1 MEARTIKKLLRVGFY
16 CAPLM
21 AYAANFTGSR
31 AASAPLRTGTNP
43 SGGSVKVAINKSGG
57 SSPANPFAPAASP
70 QVAPSSFGAFGTRT
84 NVRAVKSLI
93 RDRAND
99 YGVSP
104 FLALWIVKH
113 ESSFN
118 PQAKGDGE
126 ASRGLWQISRV
137 YHPEV
142 PDAVAFDAG
151 SSTDWSLQRI
161 RDGKV
166 NEWSAYRNCRTLYR
180 DCPF

>member
-1 MEARTIKKLLRVGFY
+1 MRAKTIKKLFRVGFY
-16 CAPLM
+16 CAPLVL
-21 AYAANFTGSR
+21 YAANFTGSH
-31 AASAPLRTGTNP
+31 AASAPVRSAANP
-43 SGGSVKVAINKSGG
+43 LADPMKVAMYKSRG
-57 SSPANPFAPAASP
+57 SSPANPFETATTSQTAPAKFATY
-70 QVAPSSFGAFGTRT
+70 GTRPP
-84 NVRAVKSLI
+84 VQAVKSFV
-93 RDRAND
+93 RQRAND

-142 PDAVAFDAG
+142 SDDVAFDVQ
-151 SSTDWSLQRI
+151 SSTDWSLARI

-166 NEWSAYRNCRTLYR
+166 NEWSAYRNCRALYAN
-180 DCPF
+180 CPF

>member
-1 MEARTIKKLLRVGFY
+1 MGFY
-16 CAPLM
+16 CAPLI
-21 AYAANFTGSR
+21 AYSANFTGSH
-31 AASAPLRTGTNP
+31 AASAPLRP
-43 SGGSVKVAINKSGG
+43 RAVASAEPVKVSIYKSQG
-57 SSPANPFAPAASP
+57 SPLANSPADAANPQAAPAT
-70 QVAPSSFGAFGTRT
+70 FGTFGTRT
-84 NVRAVKSLI
+84 NVQAVKSLV
-93 RDRAND
+93 RDRANE

-126 ASRGLWQISRV
+126 ASRGLWQINKI

-142 PDAVAFDAG
+142 SDDVAFG
-151 SSTDWSLQRI
+151 VRSSTDWSLQRI